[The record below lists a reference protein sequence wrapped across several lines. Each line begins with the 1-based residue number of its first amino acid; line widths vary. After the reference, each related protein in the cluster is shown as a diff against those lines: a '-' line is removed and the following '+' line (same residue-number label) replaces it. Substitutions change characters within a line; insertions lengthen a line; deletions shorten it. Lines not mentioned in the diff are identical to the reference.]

1 MTGGEVKGNG
11 VFIHEDGTGGYYLEF
26 DWGDDDEKTKSKKSK
41 VLYSDSSGVKK
52 LDIPVLGERNNIGLQ
67 TDILISLMGANF
79 SYKRKSNDAGF

>member
-1 MTGGEVKGNG
+1 MEHLSMKMEREVT
-11 VFIHEDGTGGYYLEF
+11 IWSLI
-26 DWGDDDEKTKSKKSK
+26 GDDDEKTKSKKSK

>member
-1 MTGGEVKGNG
+1 MKHVYQISTELLIYIKPKTNN
-11 VFIHEDGTGGYYLEF
+11 IK
-26 DWGDDDEKTKSKKSK
+26 KTKSKKSK

>member
-1 MTGGEVKGNG
+1 M
-11 VFIHEDGTGGYYLEF
+11 
-26 DWGDDDEKTKSKKSK
+26 